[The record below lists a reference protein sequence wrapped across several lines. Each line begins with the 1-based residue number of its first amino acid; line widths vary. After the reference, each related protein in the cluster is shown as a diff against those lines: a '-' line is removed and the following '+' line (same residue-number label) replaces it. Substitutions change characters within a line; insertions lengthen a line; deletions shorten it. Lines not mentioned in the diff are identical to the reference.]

1 VEAKLPAA
9 QPAQPYGEGFDR
21 GYQHY
26 TGLRLGRQHAIR
38 ALIWYSIKRGLGIKK
53 RWTAK
58 LIPFILY
65 VGAFAPAVIVVALLA
80 FVQSATPGQDSVT
93 FGYADLNGFTAF
105 ILLVF
110 AAACAPEMLCDDR
123 RENVLSLYFSRAIT
137 RLDYLTAKITALAIL
152 MGTIAF
158 GPALVLFF
166 GKTLL
171 DDNPLSAFAHSLD
184 DLGRIV
190 VFGVLVSIYW
200 AAIGLGIAAFT
211 NRKGVAAAIF
221 NGAVFIVTALANAL
235 YDALDSSIRRY
246 LVVVSPIDLL
256 QAISNWLFGVASSGN
271 GSNVDLSQVD
281 VPSIVLVAGVL
292 GMAALSALIMY
303 RRYLADE

>member
-1 VEAKLPAA
+1 M
-9 QPAQPYGEGFDR
+9 
-21 GYQHY
+21 
-26 TGLRLGRQHAIR
+26 
-38 ALIWYSIKRGLGIKK
+38 KRGLGIKK

-65 VGAFAPAVIVVALLA
+65 VGAFAPAIIVVALLA
-80 FVQSATPGQDSVT
+80 FVESTTPGQDSVT

-137 RLDYLTAKITALAIL
+137 RLDYLLAKISALAML

-158 GPALVLFF
+158 GPALVLFL

-171 DDNPLSAFAHSLD
+171 DDNPLSAFANHIG
-184 DLGRIV
+184 DLGRIA
-190 VFGVLVSIYW
+190 VFGTLVSIYW
-200 AAIGLGIAAFT
+200 ASIGLGIAAFT

-221 NGAVFIVTALANAL
+221 IGGVFILTALANAL
-235 YDALDSSIRRY
+235 YHAMNSSARRF
-246 LVVVSPIDLL
+246 LVLVSPIDLL
-256 QAISNWLFGVASSGN
+256 GAISHWLFGGGSSN
-271 GSNVDLSQVD
+271 SGSDVDLSQVD
-281 VPSIVLVAGVL
+281 VPGIVFVAAVL
-292 GMAALSALIMY
+292 AMAALCGLIMY